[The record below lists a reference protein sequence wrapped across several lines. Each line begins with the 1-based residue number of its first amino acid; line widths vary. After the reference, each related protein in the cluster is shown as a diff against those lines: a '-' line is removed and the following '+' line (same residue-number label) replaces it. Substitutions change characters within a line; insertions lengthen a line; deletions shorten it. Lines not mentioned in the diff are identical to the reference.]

1 MSSPNKPA
9 RNRLKVL
16 EFGEDLGD
24 LSSIMEF
31 KGPKPP
37 TNRQVLRLMLYFVTV
52 SSKLH
57 DAAKEVVTQVLEK
70 YTSSVLK
77 SARKLEDD
85 VMAFGSKVFESAELL
100 IESQFSIHAV

>member
-1 MSSPNKPA
+1 
-9 RNRLKVL
+9 
-16 EFGEDLGD
+16 
-24 LSSIMEF
+24 
-31 KGPKPP
+31 
-37 TNRQVLRLMLYFVTV
+37 MLYFVTV
-52 SSKLH
+52 SSTLH

-70 YTSSVLK
+70 YTSSVSK